1 MARRF
6 FAANAGLAEPGPAA
20 ESGPVAEV
28 RPPRRGP
35 RSPGVADCPPGVSNW
50 PPGAAVCSA
59 DDRPEPVVEVAE
71 PVGPGADTD
80 AASSSLGAA
89 TAIPAP
95 GAADNATPRTKAA
108 APARALVLL
117 TAIEAPITANY

>member
-1 MARRF
+1 MARRI
-6 FAANAGLAEPGPAA
+6 AAADAGLAVLGAA
-20 ESGPVAEV
+20 AGFGPVAEGSAAEV

-35 RSPGVADCPPGVSNW
+35 RSAGVADCPAGVADC
-50 PPGAAVCSA
+50 PA
-59 DDRPEPVVEVAE
+59 DDRPEPLVEVAE
-71 PVGPGADTD
+71 PVGPGVDTD

-89 TAIPAP
+89 TATPAP

-117 TAIEAPITANY
+117 TATEAPIAANC